1 MRTIDDVVRRV
12 IRHRFGRGDRHRVH
26 RPDVLVGAVGDA
38 ERMRLAA
45 GSYWGVMSSVV
56 RLPSRSTTT
65 FAGVVALQ
73 PAVGVPAHAWRL
85 TTRRRR
91 SWRSMIC
98 WLAQASAR

>member
-1 MRTIDDVVRRV
+1 
-12 IRHRFGRGDRHRVH
+12 
-26 RPDVLVGAVGDA
+26 
-38 ERMRLAA
+38 MRLAA
-45 GSYWGVMSSVV
+45 GSYWGAMRSVV

-91 SWRSMIC
+91 SWRSMISLAGQAWLKPGTPSIESTLSPVRS
-98 WLAQASAR
+98 WLAAALFVWT

>member
-1 MRTIDDVVRRV
+1 
-12 IRHRFGRGDRHRVH
+12 
-26 RPDVLVGAVGDA
+26 
-38 ERMRLAA
+38 MRLAA
-45 GSYWGVMSSVV
+45 GSYWGAMRSVV

-98 WLAQASAR
+98 WSLRPRWKPGTPSIEITLSPLRSWLAAALLVWT